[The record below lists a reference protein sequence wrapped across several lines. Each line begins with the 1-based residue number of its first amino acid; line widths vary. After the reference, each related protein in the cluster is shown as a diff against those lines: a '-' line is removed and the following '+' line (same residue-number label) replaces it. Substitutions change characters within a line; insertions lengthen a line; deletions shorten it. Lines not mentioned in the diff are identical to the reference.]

1 SGARPAPGSRTTRPG
16 NGGRPAPRGGAGRPG
31 PRNTGT
37 GRRPA
42 NPRLLRQRIFVFVV
56 VTLFV
61 ALGIA
66 VVQGCEGPARG
77 LGVQDGVVR
86 RQQEHVRPATDGPDS
101 PHRLSGLDGPGPLG
115 D

>member
-1 SGARPAPGSRTTRPG
+1 MS
-16 NGGRPAPRGGAGRPG
+16 RGGAGRPG
-31 PRNTGT
+31 PRATGS

-42 NPRLLRQRIFVFVV
+42 NPRLLRQRLFVFVV
-56 VTLFV
+56 VTLLV

-77 LGVQDGVVR
+77 LGGPDGVVR
-86 RQQEHVRPATDGPDS
+86 HEQQYPRPQ
-101 PHRLSGLDGPGPLG
+101 PGDPLG